1 MKLACHAV
9 NLVDPVDVVD
19 LDDPDVWQ
27 GERRVE
33 PAVGVH
39 HSVGHSLVII
49 ITIMSIIIIIVIIII
64 VIMIMSIIMWFSKNH
79 FTSTMQ
85 SIGSPQYIPIDTDDN
100 SIIMTITQHKFFD
113 N

>member
-9 NLVDPVDVVD
+9 HLVDPVDVVD
-19 LDDPDVWQ
+19 LDDSDVWQ

-49 ITIMSIIIIIVIIII
+49 IIIMSII
-64 VIMIMSIIMWFSKNH
+64 MIMIMWFSKNH

-100 SIIMTITQHKFFD
+100 SIIMTITQHEIFE

>member
-19 LDDPDVWQ
+19 LDDSDVGQ

-49 ITIMSIIIIIVIIII
+49 IIMSI
-64 VIMIMSIIMWFSKNH
+64 SKNH

>member
-9 NLVDPVDVVD
+9 HLVDPVDVVD
-19 LDDPDVWQ
+19 LDDSDVWQ

-39 HSVGHSLVII
+39 HSVGNSLVII
-49 ITIMSIIIIIVIIII
+49 IMS
-64 VIMIMSIIMWFSKNH
+64 IMSIIMWFSKNH

-100 SIIMTITQHKFFD
+100 SIIMTITQHEIFD

>member
-9 NLVDPVDVVD
+9 HLVDPVDVVD
-19 LDDPDVWQ
+19 LDDSDVWQ

-49 ITIMSIIIIIVIIII
+49 ITIMSIIKKPFYLNDAVNR
-64 VIMIMSIIMWFSKNH
+64 VPPVHPN
-79 FTSTMQ
+79 
-85 SIGSPQYIPIDTDDN
+85 
-100 SIIMTITQHKFFD
+100 
-113 N
+113 

>member
-9 NLVDPVDVVD
+9 HLVDPVDVVD
-19 LDDPDVWQ
+19 LDDPDVGQ

-49 ITIMSIIIIIVIIII
+49 IM
-64 VIMIMSIIMWFSKNH
+64 IMIMLIIMWLSKNH

-100 SIIMTITQHKFFD
+100 SIIMTITQHTIFD

>member
-9 NLVDPVDVVD
+9 HLVDPVDVVD
-19 LDDPDVWQ
+19 LDDSDVWQ
-27 GERRVE
+27 GERRVQ

-39 HSVGHSLVII
+39 HPVGHSLVII
-49 ITIMSIIIIIVIIII
+49 IMS
-64 VIMIMSIIMWFSKNH
+64 IMSIIMWFSKNH

>member
-9 NLVDPVDVVD
+9 HLVDPVDVVD
-19 LDDPDVWQ
+19 LDDSDVWQ

-39 HSVGHSLVII
+39 HSVRHSLVII
-49 ITIMSIIIIIVIIII
+49 IMIMSIIII
-64 VIMIMSIIMWFSKNH
+64 MIMTRIMWFSKNH

-100 SIIMTITQHKFFD
+100 SIIMTITQHKIFD

>member
-9 NLVDPVDVVD
+9 HLVDPVDVVD
-19 LDDPDVWQ
+19 LDDSDVWQ

-49 ITIMSIIIIIVIIII
+49 
-64 VIMIMSIIMWFSKNH
+64 IMIMSIIMWFSKNH

>member
-9 NLVDPVDVVD
+9 HLVDPVDVVD
-19 LDDPDVWQ
+19 LDDSDVWQ

-49 ITIMSIIIIIVIIII
+49 IIIMSI
-64 VIMIMSIIMWFSKNH
+64 SKNH

-100 SIIMTITQHKFFD
+100 SIIMTITQHEIFD
-113 N
+113 NWDVLTKN